1 MTSSKT
7 VQDLAI
13 KLTVAN
19 AQLLSRLQGPPAA
32 DGTRHL
38 RRHVDGLWSILQ
50 EMEEA
55 VDCLEGEAV
64 EDDIQDV
71 QSTDEE
77 QVLCRSCEESIPQA
91 RLDAVP
97 GTRYCVS
104 CAENLQKRGVDSF
117 ESVTESDAQRFW
129 HTHERGLEGDRL
141 HAPARKPKAAA
152 KNKKNWWSKRKS
164 SAGK

>member
-7 VQDLAI
+7 VQDLSV

-19 AQLLSRLQGPPAA
+19 AQLLSRLQDPPAG

-38 RRHVDGLWSILQ
+38 QRHVDRLWAILQ

-55 VDCLEGEAV
+55 VDYLEGEAD
-64 EDDIQDV
+64 EDSEPDCESI
-71 QSTDEE
+71 DEE
-77 QVLCRSCEESIPQA
+77 QVLCRACEESIPQA
-91 RLDAVP
+91 RLNAVP

-104 CAENLQKRGVDSF
+104 CAENLQKPRVDAF

-129 HTHERGLEGDRL
+129 QTHERNLEGDRL
-141 HAPARKPKAAA
+141 HAPARKHKIPA
-152 KNKKNWWSKRKS
+152 KSKTN
-164 SAGK
+164 